1 MRGQTAIFS
10 VNYSLLF
17 SQYPVLAVFMN
28 PTDHALPVNAV
39 AVAGQ
44 NTALGHFFQGLFGL
58 GVFLGVS
65 LLYFILTA
73 IEPLLDFFKK
83 ARLN

>member
-1 MRGQTAIFS
+1 
-10 VNYSLLF
+10 
-17 SQYPVLAVFMN
+17 MN
-28 PTDHALPVNAV
+28 PTDRALPVNAV

-44 NTALGHFFQGLFGL
+44 NTAVKHFFQGLFGL

-73 IEPLLDFFKK
+73 IEPLSDFFKK